1 MLDLLKGIWD
11 VISGLV
17 DFVIHT
23 ITSLITLIAQIPK
36 FLTLL
41 GGLIGQIPPIYQ
53 AIMTVTLTISV
64 IFLITGRGK

>member
-1 MLDLLKGIWD
+1 MLDFLKGIWD
-11 VISGLV
+11 VLTGLI
-17 DFVIHT
+17 DFVVHT
-23 ITSLITLIAQIPK
+23 IESLVTLIAQIPK

>member
-1 MLDLLKGIWD
+1 MIEIWNRIWD
-11 VISGLV
+11 IISGFI
-17 DFVIHT
+17 DFIIHT
-23 ITSLITLIAQIPK
+23 VTSLITLIAQIPK

-41 GGLIGQIPPIYQ
+41 SGLIGQIPPIYQ